1 MRPLDE
7 EEMKTFFEK
16 LAKYIGR
23 NIRFLIDRKDGNY
36 CFRMQK
42 DRVYYASEKLVRR
55 AQCVSR
61 ENLASLGVC
70 FGKFTKTKKFRL
82 EITALE
88 FLAKFAQYKIWI
100 KPGGV
105 MSYLYGNHVLKAH
118 LGRITENTPKNQGV
132 VFFSMGDV
140 PLGFGVSAYST
151 KECRKLQGTAIV
163 AFHQADVGQ
172 YLRSEDSLTSFSA
185 T

>member
-1 MRPLDE
+1 MRPLTE

-23 NIRFLIDRKDGNY
+23 NIRFLLDRKDENY
-36 CFRMQK
+36 CFRLHK
-42 DRVYYASEKLVRR
+42 DRVYYASEKLVRK
-55 AQCVSR
+55 AQCIPR
-61 ENLASLGVC
+61 ENLAAIGTC
-70 FGKFTKTKKFRL
+70 FGKFTKTHKFRL
-82 EITALE
+82 EITCLDY
-88 FLAKFAQYKIWI
+88 LARFAQYKIWI
-100 KPGGV
+100 KPAGV

-132 VFFSMGDV
+132 VYFSMGDI

-151 KECRKLQGTAIV
+151 KECRKVEGTAII

-172 YLRSEDSLTSFSA
+172 YLRDEDSLTAFSS
-185 T
+185 